1 MSLYLLYVW
10 SPFSDSSEYQHFFYF
25 VLKGTVR
32 LLFQPAEEGG
42 AGALHMIKEGA
53 LEGVGAIFGMHVDYQ
68 LPTGSISSYPGPTN
82 AAVCFFEAKIEGK
95 SGNAA
100 SPHLNVD
107 SVLSVT
113 YVKGGESH
121 DTTPPFVEFG
131 GTLRSLT
138 TDGLYRLQRRVKE
151 VIEGQAL
158 VHMCK
163 AFISMKDEEYPAYPA
178 VENDERLHQHVQKI
192 GSLMLGPDNVKMGKK
207 IMAGED
213 FAFYQQLIP
222 GVIFGIG
229 MANEKLGA
237 VHSAHSPYFFIDEK
251 VLPIGAALHSAIAE
265 AYLDERRK
273 FEGQCGPVLS

>member
-1 MSLYLLYVW
+1 
-10 SPFSDSSEYQHFFYF
+10 
-25 VLKGTVR
+25 
-32 LLFQPAEEGG
+32 
-42 AGALHMIKEGA
+42 MIKEGA

-107 SVLSVT
+107 SVVATSFAILAMQQLISREDDPHHSQVLSVT